1 MRRNDTWPQRHR
13 SMVQGACGLAQGT
26 LAAQPAR
33 RTELSTYSRGF
44 TTSATQTGIHHLSA
58 ALRGSIAGE
67 SPRPQQRHLI
77 AAQKGPEEGSRW
89 PSGPK
94 PGAKQ
99 GPLRQLQHRLIVTDG
114 IRNGGPPRHQQR
126 HCSKRLGTERKNKE
140 NRGGKA
146 STHRGAAAGRHRAS
160 TAEESRTGGQQPRQA
175 DQAPTVALTT
185 SRVSTARPRPK
196 PNRRPL
202 AAEPLRLPTSVAA
215 EAPAK
220 ALPQAHSP
228 LRRPQGA
235 YRRLLH
241 AREKHG
247 ARPRLA
253 AARKGR

>member
-13 SMVQGACGLAQGT
+13 SMVQGARGLAQGT

-44 TTSATQTGIHHLSA
+44 TTSATQPGIHHLSA

-99 GPLRQLQHRLIVTDG
+99 GPLRQLQHSLIVTDG

-126 HCSKRLGTERKNKE
+126 HCSKRLGTERKNKGE
-140 NRGGKA
+140 QGWQGKHA
-146 STHRGAAAGRHRAS
+146 PRCSSGPPQSKHHGRESHRRAAASAS
-160 TAEESRTGGQQPRQA
+160 RPGPNSSA
-175 DQAPTVALTT
+175 DDEQ
-185 SRVSTARPRPK
+185 SIYGSTPPK
-196 PNRRPL
+196 
-202 AAEPLRLPTSVAA
+202 AEPQATRRRA
-215 EAPAK
+215 APAVS
-220 ALPQAHSP
+220 HSC
-228 LRRPQGA
+228 RSG
-235 YRRLLH
+235 
-241 AREKHG
+241 G
-247 ARPRLA
+247 PRH
-253 AARKGR
+253 